1 MLATGIE
8 NSYPMIRS
16 GSHRVDE
23 SVAADRSS
31 RNGHGHITM
40 GARDLPSAR
49 ERRRVG
55 AGAPGAN
62 PVLRKGWGEGLES
75 GNFQRA
81 RRNCRDRSLVPRSL
95 QGVCSATKQKTYM
108 RAAATFFRASNK
120 PGFDVRC
127 GNTCGLV
134 AVPEQIC
141 VLSLQLM
148 TALTL
153 VWIRPLTHSCLRH
166 FSL

>member
-1 MLATGIE
+1 MDTLLWE
-8 NSYPMIRS
+8 
-16 GSHRVDE
+16 RVTF
-23 SVAADRSS
+23 R
-31 RNGHGHITM
+31 RHG
-40 GARDLPSAR
+40 
-49 ERRRVG
+49 
-55 AGAPGAN
+55 
-62 PVLRKGWGEGLES
+62 KGVELV
-75 GNFQRA
+75 RA
-81 RRNCRDRSLVPRSL
+81 RRGQIPFFEKGGVKDSKAATFNARAETVATVHSFREAFK
-95 QGVCSATKQKTYM
+95 GVCSATKQKTYM